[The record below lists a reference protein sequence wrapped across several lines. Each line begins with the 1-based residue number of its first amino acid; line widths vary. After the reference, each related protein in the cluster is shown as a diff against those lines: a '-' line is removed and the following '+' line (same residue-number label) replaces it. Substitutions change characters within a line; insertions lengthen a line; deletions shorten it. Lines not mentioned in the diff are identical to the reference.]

1 MELKIAFRQMSLK
14 WPYSISFDGHVPSNQ
29 IYYSYISIILFAIGG
44 GFIYKGIFGSNNEK
58 QINKVF
64 WHETRFLHGM
74 LYILSGFYLFKENI
88 NMTSLVLLLDLISSF
103 FYRSYE
109 IKKMF

>member
-1 MELKIAFRQMSLK
+1 MKIHPLWFICILVRLGFIFLIR
-14 WPYSISFDGHVPSNQ
+14 SIKK

-44 GFIYKGIFGSNNEK
+44 GFMYKGILGSNNEI

-74 LYILSGFYLFKENI
+74 LYILSGFYLFKKNI